1 MNKIVAIGLF
11 LLTYTAAIAQKG
23 FEGTVVFGIEYK
35 DLPAEMAAFEAM
47 LPDETVI
54 KIKGDMSRTEQ
65 SLGMG
70 MKQVT
75 VFDTK
80 KNQGTL
86 LLDMMGKKTAVEM
99 NADQMEK
106 QRGAKAKTPE
116 IEYMDEDVKKIAG
129 FKCKKAKVKVEG
141 GAELELYYTDEL
153 PASASREF
161 KGLKGF
167 PLEYTIVSGPMKMK
181 LTASAVKQET
191 LDKKLFEIPD
201 GYEKQ
206 SFEDFQKSMGAMMGG
221 N

>member
-1 MNKIVAIGLF
+1 MNRIIAIGLF
-11 LLTYTAAIAQKG
+11 LLAFTPAIAQKG

-35 DLPAEMAAFEAM
+35 DLPPEMAAFEAM

-99 NADQMEK
+99 NADEMEK
-106 QRGAKAKTPE
+106 QRGSKAKTPE

-141 GAELELYYTDEL
+141 GTELELYYTDEL

-181 LTASAVKQET
+181 LTASSVKQET

-206 SFEDFQKSMGAMMGG
+206 SFADFQKSMGAMMGG